1 MVGFLKVLTISYREE
16 CVHKNRKLFFLEY
29 WKFCAWA
36 DVQTEISLSMPGP
49 VYLILESTDLS
60 IIDQDFIESV
70 CNIIRGHTT
79 RGNMIVHC
87 FPRTEVHRLNNA
99 CSSVQFLIA
108 LQKNI
113 ENIHLALLKG
123 ENQQLRLTFTYSD
136 LSLQKIKAIGNWVTL
151 DELGGR
157 EWEDR
162 M

>member
-1 MVGFLKVLTISYREE
+1 
-16 CVHKNRKLFFLEY
+16 
-29 WKFCAWA
+29 
-36 DVQTEISLSMPGP
+36 MPGP

-87 FPRTEVHRLNNA
+87 FPCTEVHRLNNA

-136 LSLQKIKAIGNWVTL
+136 LSLQKIKAIGN
-151 DELGGR
+151 
-157 EWEDR
+157 
-162 M
+162 